1 MQGEIDGVVSLG
13 KTFHRVF
20 GGRAEAAASAPG
32 RINFIGEH
40 TDYYGGLCLPAAV
53 DRRLY
58 VVGRARRDRRVVLRS
73 LTLNATA
80 VLTLPEPAPR
90 GNFSDY
96 AAALGWEMHRRGM
109 PVRGYE
115 AVVLGNLLPSAGMA
129 SSAALLTALASLVA
143 RLNEIPLKPHELV
156 ALCQAA
162 EEGFLGVR
170 CGIMDHSAAVHPRR
184 KQALLLDCRTGA
196 FRDVPVKLK
205 GVKFLLFDT
214 GIRRDLRM
222 SAYNDRRSEGER
234 AFEQVKRV
242 ARKVTHYRDLTP
254 RKLATLKSK
263 LPAPLFQRALH
274 VVEENERVP
283 QAAEALKRGQ
293 AKRLGQL
300 LYASHESLSRLYQV
314 SLPEI
319 DALVEASRKVPGVLG
334 LRIMGGGFGGL
345 LLGLLESNKA
355 TEAAESLRRIYRRQ
369 TRIKGGYFFVGL
381 DGGLKDET
389 LSAAA
394 PLLEPAD

>member
-1 MQGEIDGVVSLG
+1 
-13 KTFHRVF
+13 
-20 GGRAEAAASAPG
+20 
-32 RINFIGEH
+32 
-40 TDYYGGLCLPAAV
+40 
-53 DRRLY
+53 
-58 VVGRARRDRRVVLRS
+58 
-73 LTLNATA
+73 
-80 VLTLPEPAPR
+80 
-90 GNFSDY
+90 
-96 AAALGWEMHRRGM
+96 
-109 PVRGYE
+109 
-115 AVVLGNLLPSAGMA
+115 
-129 SSAALLTALASLVA
+129 
-143 RLNEIPLKPHELV
+143 
-156 ALCQAA
+156 
-162 EEGFLGVR
+162 
-170 CGIMDHSAAVHPRR
+170 
-184 KQALLLDCRTGA
+184 
-196 FRDVPVKLK
+196 
-205 GVKFLLFDT
+205 
-214 GIRRDLRM
+214 M